1 MSRFEKF
8 AVLMDGRAG
17 LGDAERLGRA
27 GARGR
32 PRGAGV
38 TESSA

>member
-1 MSRFEKF
+1 MNEFGRA
-8 AVLMDGRAG
+8 AVLMGGRAG
-17 LGDAERLGRA
+17 LGDAVRLGRV

-32 PRGAGV
+32 PRNAGV

>member
-1 MSRFEKF
+1 MSGFGKLT
-8 AVLMDGRAG
+8 VPISGRAG

-32 PRGAGV
+32 PRDAGV

>member
-1 MSRFEKF
+1 MSRFGKV
-8 AVLMDGRAG
+8 AVLMDERAR

-32 PRGAGV
+32 PRDASV
-38 TESSA
+38 TECDA

>member
-1 MSRFEKF
+1 MSRFGKV
-8 AVLMDGRAG
+8 AVLMGGRAG
-17 LGDAERLGRA
+17 LGDAERLGRE

-32 PRGAGV
+32 PGDAGV

>member
-1 MSRFEKF
+1 MSSFGKV
-8 AVLMDGRAG
+8 AVLLGGCAG

>member
-1 MSRFEKF
+1 MSGFGKLT
-8 AVLMDGRAG
+8 VPMGGRAG

-32 PRGAGV
+32 PRDADV